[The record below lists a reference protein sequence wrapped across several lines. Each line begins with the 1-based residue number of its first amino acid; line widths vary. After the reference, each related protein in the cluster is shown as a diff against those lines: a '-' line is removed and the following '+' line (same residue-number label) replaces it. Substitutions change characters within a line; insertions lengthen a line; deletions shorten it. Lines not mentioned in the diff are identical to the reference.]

1 LIIVRRDRPEVMR
14 AILDSRARWPAGTAI
29 MFDRRYTDRRRRRF
43 PVPEAG
49 ERRVCQRRVALEL
62 AALAQGYLVAEV
74 ATIPPQAAILQP
86 RDTSPNFGMRHPPS
100 IQGGRTGSRP
110 PTPPS

>member
-1 LIIVRRDRPEVMR
+1 LVIVRRDRPEVMR
-14 AILDSRARWPAGTAI
+14 AMLDSRARWPPGTAI

-43 PVPEAG
+43 PVPM
-49 ERRVCQRRVALEL
+49 ERRVRQRRVSREL
-62 AALAQGYLVAEV
+62 AVLPQGYLVAEV
-74 ATIPPQAAILQP
+74 ATMPPQAAILQP

-100 IQGGRTGSRP
+100 IQGGRTGSRA